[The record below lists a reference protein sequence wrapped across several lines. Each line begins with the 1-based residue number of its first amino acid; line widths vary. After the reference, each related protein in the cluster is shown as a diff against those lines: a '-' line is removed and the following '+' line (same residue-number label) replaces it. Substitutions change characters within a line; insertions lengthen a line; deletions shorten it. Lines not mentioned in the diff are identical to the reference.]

1 MSTSSSSCVRMLL
14 TSSVVFFLHAFSTYY
29 FRLSLHDDRLDDKGL
44 DPTSSATEAMAFVK
58 KISQGTEGDLLMT
71 IDEFEA
77 LATRANQSEPLND
90 PTHMVCPGKVVT
102 MYDDWT
108 KDDSD
113 EQKTADEDTGEVET
127 PTAIG
132 FVVTEDVGTAR
143 VLKLIEWNERM
154 ISDHFSE
161 DYRSSIQSVTNLVS

>member
-1 MSTSSSSCVRMLL
+1 MHSQHIIF
-14 TSSVVFFLHAFSTYY
+14 VFLFVPMN
-29 FRLSLHDDRLDDKGL
+29 HDDRLDDKGL

-90 PTHMVCPGKVVT
+90 PTHMVCPGKVVI

-108 KDDSD
+108 KDDND
-113 EQKTADEDTGEVET
+113 EQNTADDDTGEVKT

-143 VLKLIEWNERM
+143 VLKLIECNERM